1 MSYISDKG
9 QTLIDR
15 RLYLPRSWTEDQNKR
30 KKGAIPEASEFATK
44 PQLAQQM
51 LESAI
56 DLLQI
61 RFLPV
66 CKGCKKEK
74 NQDMNIQKRPDDEL
88 HNSPNSLT

>member
-30 KKGAIPEASEFATK
+30 KKGAVPEEILFATK
-44 PQLAQQM
+44 PQLAIQM

-56 DLLQI
+56 AEE
-61 RFLPV
+61 FALP
-66 CKGCKKEK
+66 G
-74 NQDMNIQKRPDDEL
+74 L
-88 HNSPNSLT
+88 